1 MYYLNTILYIL
12 NIKLYSNV
20 LYESVCPTALARARN
35 ARCNDH
41 CVPCVPAG
49 LHLSRAAFGLCL
61 RLRLVWSAARA
72 ARFCFCHCH
81 CHCPQSAVDR
91 TRRRL
96 RQQTG
101 GRLVATRVR
110 LRSLRVPFQDT
121 SQVRRASPHYSISIL
136 QSQFESQ
143 ALIDCTVVM

>member
-1 MYYLNTILYIL
+1 MYCTYPYSTGMYPYVNTIRFHT
-12 NIKLYSNV
+12 
-20 LYESVCPTALARARN
+20 TALARARN

-61 RLRLVWSAARA
+61 RLRLRLRLVWSAARA
-72 ARFCFCHCH
+72 ARFCHCH
-81 CHCPQSAVDR
+81 CRCPQSAVAR

-121 SQVRRASPHYSISIL
+121 SQVRRAAPRLAALHYSIHITISI
-136 QSQFESQ
+136 
-143 ALIDCTVVM
+143 